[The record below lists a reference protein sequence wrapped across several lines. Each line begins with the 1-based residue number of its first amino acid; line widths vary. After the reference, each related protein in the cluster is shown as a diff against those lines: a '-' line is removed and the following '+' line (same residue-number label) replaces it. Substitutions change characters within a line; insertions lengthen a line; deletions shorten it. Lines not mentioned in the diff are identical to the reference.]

1 MIVGFQRTLYSDI
14 INTLFDSTLA
24 IQSCFSLITREIL
37 GKIDDNLPFRLWHLL
52 LCVKQSD
59 ASCYSATSYSS
70 LKQRIE
76 HTDASLGIFKTNT
89 LFEAYAFIRIRKDRF
104 TLNRFLSILILTDFQ
119 DFNLTDTNFL
129 FRKNNI
135 PIPII
140 PIIGLSI
147 HKNNFALLSFMNSS
161 FYYILLGPTGPL
173 LVLPRPKK
181 VWESANTLYG
191 PYSSIKTTFM
201 LLRQF
206 HYRYISNKNDL
217 PIQR

>member
-1 MIVGFQRTLYSDI
+1 MSICNSVCHNLVKVAVVHRKK
-14 INTLFDSTLA
+14 
-24 IQSCFSLITREIL
+24 TRDRPI
-37 GKIDDNLPFRLWHLL
+37 HLE
-52 LCVKQSD
+52 S
-59 ASCYSATSYSS
+59 
-70 LKQRIE
+70 
-76 HTDASLGIFKTNT
+76 
-89 LFEAYAFIRIRKDRF
+89 
-104 TLNRFLSILILTDFQ
+104 ILTDFE

-135 PIPII
+135 PIPMII

-147 HKNNFALLSFMNSS
+147 HKNNFAFLSFMNSS

-217 PIQR
+217 LIQRFVFSNRHKRTNERTNGRTEWHGHSLSCWLQLKIQSEKKTSKHLYIFKKKIF